1 MGHKLP
7 PTRVLPGGRKV
18 RDFSS
23 FTVEALKKS
32 VADDPQAAE
41 LALEQEQEKPK
52 PRKTALEALE
62 KEAAKAEDESLG

>member
-18 RDFSS
+18 RDYSA

-52 PRKTALEALE
+52 PRKTAALE